1 MGTKIKATFC
11 LTLAAAAVVSGIAG
25 LFSLAQITVS
35 NDERLLKAD
44 DDRRER
50 MIARACEPRGK
61 LYRQPDSGS
70 YVCIFTN
77 PDGESLIRDLPD
89 APYLDAWEPPAP
101 GAYVARR

>member
-1 MGTKIKATFC
+1 MGTKIKATAY
-11 LTLAAAAVVSGIAG
+11 LSLAAATVVAGIAA
-25 LFSLAQITVS
+25 LFSLAQITVN

-61 LYRQPDSGS
+61 LYREPSSGS
-70 YVCIFTN
+70 YACVFTN
-77 PDGESLIRDLPD
+77 PDGQSLIQDLPD
-89 APYLDAWEPPAP
+89 APYLDAWEPATP